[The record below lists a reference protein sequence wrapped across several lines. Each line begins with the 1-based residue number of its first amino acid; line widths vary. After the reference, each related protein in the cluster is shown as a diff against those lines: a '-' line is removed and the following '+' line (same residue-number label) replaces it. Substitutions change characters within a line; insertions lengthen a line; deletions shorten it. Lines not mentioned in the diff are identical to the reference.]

1 MMNTSMYWVLIETT
15 TTLGSKQT
23 LFTTTSATTKEGK
36 KGKEKK
42 EAKSMKL
49 PVIV

>member
-23 LFTTTSATTKEGK
+23 LFTTTSKEGK